1 MHNYACVMYV
11 ASYMMKNERAMGELL
26 RNVAYESRT
35 DELKLQLRK
44 VGSAFLNHREVS
56 AQEAV
61 YRILSIPMKQLSR
74 VVVFVDTNAKSNRI
88 GVLKDMKSIEQLS
101 DNDDNVFQKSLI
113 DRYEHR
119 PCSLDSMCSAEFAAN
134 YVTCYRTDDNDKD
147 VVPNSDSCSN
157 DSKITLTSENT
168 LPSVYLT

>member
-1 MHNYACVMYV
+1 MYV

-61 YRILSIPMKQLSR
+61 YRILSIIKN
-74 VVVFVDTNAKSNRI
+74 FKE
-88 GVLKDMKSIEQLS
+88 K
-101 DNDDNVFQKSLI
+101 
-113 DRYEHR
+113 
-119 PCSLDSMCSAEFAAN
+119 
-134 YVTCYRTDDNDKD
+134 
-147 VVPNSDSCSN
+147 
-157 DSKITLTSENT
+157 
-168 LPSVYLT
+168 